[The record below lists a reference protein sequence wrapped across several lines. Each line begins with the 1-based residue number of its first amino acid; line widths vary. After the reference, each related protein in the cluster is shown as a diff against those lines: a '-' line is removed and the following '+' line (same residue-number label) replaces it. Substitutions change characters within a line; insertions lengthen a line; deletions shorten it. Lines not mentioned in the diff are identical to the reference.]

1 MKTFKRYVIDTY
13 KNEDSPEGD
22 FARDLACDKSFPL
35 YVKDGYEIK
44 WYLMYTLTACE
55 EAIEIFEGLW
65 REYKIM
71 KGKSK

>member
-22 FARDLACDKSFPL
+22 FARDLERDKSFPM

-44 WYLMYTLTACE
+44 WYLMYTLTACD
-55 EAIEIFEGLW
+55 EAIDIFESLW
-65 REYKIM
+65 YEYKLN
-71 KGKSK
+71 KGELK